1 MKSMSKRG
9 VTRQAGFTLVELVIV
24 ITILGVLAAVALP
37 RFTSLQGDAR
47 AAKANAFAGS
57 IKAAAAQVRAAAM
70 VKAVVCNTASQTVQV
85 EGSTVALINC
95 YPVASATNGIFD
107 AANIDDAAT
116 GNKDGVIVSF
126 PTVSSGN
133 PAKAVL
139 QIAGA
144 NTPANCSVEYTEA
157 TVATSGANY
166 TITPATVTVD
176 VTGC

>member
-9 VTRQAGFTLVELVIV
+9 AARQAGFTLVELVIV

-70 VKAVVCNTASQTVQV
+70 VKAVVCTASSQSVVLEGGTVNLV
-85 EGSTVALINC
+85 NC
-95 YPVASATNGIFD
+95 YPAASATNGIFD
-107 AANIDDAAT
+107 AANIDDASSS
-116 GNKDGVIVSF
+116 NKDGVIVSF
-126 PTVSSGN
+126 PSVSSGD
-133 PAKAVL
+133 PGKAVL

-144 NTPANCSVEYTEA
+144 NTPANCAVEYTEA
-157 TVATSGANY
+157 TAASASNNY
-166 TITPATVTVD
+166 TISPATVTVD